1 MTLKKF
7 DKFNKLHMSWQKDI
21 VTDELRQTCDSWF
34 LSSDVQ
40 ARISPDE
47 SVSTSQ
53 NEADQAI
60 RDTTSALLTL
70 TESPVVSANSTTD
83 KSSSS
88 GVEEKANASTSS
100 TNVLTSSNKRMHR
113 VTIDDDSL
121 TPYRSYC
128 KYVFQ

>member
-7 DKFNKLHMSWQKDI
+7 EKFNKLHTTWQEDT
-21 VTDELRQTCDSWF
+21 VTDELRQMCDSWL

-40 ARISPDE
+40 ARIAPD

-53 NEADQAI
+53 SEADQAI

-70 TESPVVSANSTTD
+70 TESPVVSATSSTD

-88 GVEEKANASTSS
+88 GVEEKGNASSSS
-100 TNVLTSSNKRMHR
+100 TTVSAPSSKKMHR
-113 VTIDDDSL
+113 VTIDDDSR

-128 KYVFQ
+128 KYIFK